1 MINGAH
7 ILIYSRDAEADRAFF
22 RNVLK
27 FPWVEVGEG
36 WLIFA
41 LPPTELAVHP
51 VHGKIA
57 HRQAAHAPMRTV
69 LFLMCDDLLGLIK
82 SLKRKKVKCARV
94 AQASWGLNTLI
105 QLPSG
110 VEIGLYQPTHRT
122 AHQLPAK

>member
-27 FPWVEVGEG
+27 FPFVEVSEG

-41 LPPTELAVHP
+41 LPPAEIAIHP
-51 VHGKIA
+51 VRGKIL
-57 HRQAAHAPMRTV
+57 HRQTAHAPMRTN

-82 SLKRKKVKCARV
+82 SLKRKKVKCAPV
-94 AQASWGLNTLI
+94 AQASWGMNTLI
-105 QLPSG
+105 RLPSG
-110 VEIGLYQPTHRT
+110 VEVGLYQPTHPT